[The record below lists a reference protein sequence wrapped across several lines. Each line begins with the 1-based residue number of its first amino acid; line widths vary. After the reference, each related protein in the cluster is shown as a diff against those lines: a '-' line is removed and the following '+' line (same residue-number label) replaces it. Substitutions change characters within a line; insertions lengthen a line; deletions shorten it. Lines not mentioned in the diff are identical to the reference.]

1 MTKQS
6 RALQMAINALTNCS
20 RFEEAIQACKEA
32 LEQPK
37 EPQYLYV
44 FQSLSGNFSCRKE
57 RHAFEYIGEYLGKIK
72 LEVNDAD

>member
-37 EPQYLYV
+37 EPQYLKVYGWLENENIT
-44 FQSLSGNFSCRKE
+44 FYKTCGRP
-57 RHAFEYIGEYLGKIK
+57 YLGKIK
-72 LEVNDAD
+72 LEVEDADQA